1 MFDSLYLKLVG
12 RYLTPPPSPPL
23 SLRPEQTH
31 TKLWIGGNFLQFIK
45 NASNSNSQAKPIK
58 PLAHKKQVDDRF
70 NKRNFLENLIDQ
82 KN

>member
-12 RYLTPPPSPPL
+12 RYLIPPPP
-23 SLRPEQTH
+23 RPQQTH

-70 NKRNFLENLIDQ
+70 NKRNFLENVIDQ